1 MAPSECRQVYRRHGE
16 SGAAGTVA
24 ASAAVDLRHQ
34 TLADR
39 PETAWRV
46 RRSLP
51 RLFAVSGVWLDDW
64 TAQLYQEPKVSSIG
78 VLLKPLRV
86 KKRNHSRE
94 KKRKQ
99 TDSRQ
104 QTGKTRK
111 GNAGGASA
119 RPGFPGAAGARP
131 LCPSRRQDERFK
143 TATVRSQRFIP
154 CIKLSPC
161 SHAFQQFTKYVSLFH
176 LCPLRLLRYQSTN
189 IETGI

>member
-1 MAPSECRQVYRRHGE
+1 M
-16 SGAAGTVA
+16 
-24 ASAAVDLRHQ
+24 
-34 TLADR
+34 
-39 PETAWRV
+39 
-46 RRSLP
+46 
-51 RLFAVSGVWLDDW
+51 
-64 TAQLYQEPKVSSIG
+64 SSMG

-86 KKRNHSRE
+86 KKRHHSRE

-131 LCPSRRQDERFK
+131 FCPSSRQDDRFK
-143 TATVRSQRFIP
+143 TATVRSQRFVP
-154 CIKLSPC
+154 CIKLSPS

-176 LCPLRLLRYQSTN
+176 LCPLRLLS
-189 IETGI
+189 GISQQTSRPGFEIDLPAPACDQGSDYVHH

>member
-1 MAPSECRQVYRRHGE
+1 M
-16 SGAAGTVA
+16 
-24 ASAAVDLRHQ
+24 
-34 TLADR
+34 
-39 PETAWRV
+39 
-46 RRSLP
+46 
-51 RLFAVSGVWLDDW
+51 
-64 TAQLYQEPKVSSIG
+64 SSIG

-104 QTGKTRK
+104 QTGKTQK
-111 GNAGGASA
+111 ENAGGASA

-131 LCPSRRQDERFK
+131 FCPSSRQDDRFK
-143 TATVRSQRFIP
+143 TATVRSQRFVP

-176 LCPLRLLRYQSTN
+176 LCPLRLPVSVNKHRDRDLKSICQRPHVIKGQTTFTTEDPADERFFAYL
-189 IETGI
+189 IFKIGL

>member
-24 ASAAVDLRHQ
+24 ASAAVDLDFRHQ
-34 TLADR
+34 TLAVR

-46 RRSLP
+46 RRSPAGAKQLP
-51 RLFAVSGVWLDDW
+51 WRSVARRPDSAAGR
-64 TAQLYQEPKVSSIG
+64 EPKVSSMG
-78 VLLKPLRV
+78 VLLKPLRF
-86 KKRNHSRE
+86 KERHHSRE

-119 RPGFPGAAGARP
+119 RPGFPGAAGARSFEARP
-131 LCPSRRQDERFK
+131 DGDR
-143 TATVRSQRFIP
+143 
-154 CIKLSPC
+154 
-161 SHAFQQFTKYVSLFH
+161 
-176 LCPLRLLRYQSTN
+176 CPLRLLCSRISQQTSRPGFE
-189 IETGI
+189 IDLPAPACDQRSDCVHH